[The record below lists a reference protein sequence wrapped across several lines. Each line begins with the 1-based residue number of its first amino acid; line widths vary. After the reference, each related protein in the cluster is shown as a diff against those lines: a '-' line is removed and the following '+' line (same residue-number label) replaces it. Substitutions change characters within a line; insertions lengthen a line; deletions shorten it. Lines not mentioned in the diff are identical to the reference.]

1 MKSVSFTNSIGLLK
15 KLFTVTTIV
24 ALFAASCGKEK
35 SNDIWASENDY
46 FASGNT
52 HFTGNP
58 LELHYEILRS
68 TAAGTIG
75 SQYGDTAGL
84 ARWSELIR
92 SAGAEIE
99 WDWRLLASL
108 ICQESRFKPGVVSH
122 AGAVGLMQVM
132 PSTGRRFGIDVKAS
146 PVENIIA
153 GTLYILKLEKIF
165 EEKVTDSLERKKFI
179 LASYNA
185 GPGHVLDAMKLARK
199 HGMNPEKWEGSV
211 EVWLQKKSDPNYF
224 NDELVRNGYFRGTES
239 VAFVKQVLERY
250 HRYCEIIPENGENG
264 LVIEML
270 VSQNLFLK

>member
-1 MKSVSFTNSIGLLK
+1 LKNVSVTNSIDLLR
-15 KLFTVTTIV
+15 KLFTVCTIV
-24 ALFAASCGKEK
+24 ALFAASCGNEK
-35 SNDIWASENDY
+35 TSGYWTSENDY
-46 FASGNT
+46 FASVNT

-75 SQYGDTAGL
+75 SQYSDTAGL
-84 ARWSELIR
+84 APWNDLIR

-108 ICQESRFKPGVVSH
+108 ICQESRFKPGVVSP

-132 PSTGRRFGIDVKAS
+132 PSTGRRLGIDVKAS
-146 PVENIIA
+146 PVENIKA

-165 EEKVTDSLERKKFI
+165 AEKVTDSLERKKFI

-211 EVWLQKKSDPNYF
+211 EVWLQKKSDPHYF
-224 NDELVRNGYFRGTES
+224 NDELVRNGYFKGTES
-239 VAFVKQVLERY
+239 VAFVKQVMERY
-250 HRYCEIIPENGENG
+250 YRYREIIPENGENG
-264 LVIEML
+264 LVIDML
-270 VSQNLFLK
+270 VSQNIFYE